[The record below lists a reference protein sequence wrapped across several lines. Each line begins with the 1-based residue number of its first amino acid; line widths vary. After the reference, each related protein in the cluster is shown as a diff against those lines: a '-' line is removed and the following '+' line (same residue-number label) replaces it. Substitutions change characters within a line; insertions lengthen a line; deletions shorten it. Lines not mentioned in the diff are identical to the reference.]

1 MSPPRHDGSP
11 GLKTRPRLS
20 LLLAIVLLVLTGAM
34 PAWAQTAELPRFSVG
49 AGGGFGHSL
58 HGDLNFNAPLW
69 EVSARGRI
77 GRRVAVE
84 GAVSEWRRTE
94 TFELR
99 NVALIGPDGP
109 IGQAG
114 LIAQRSTRVARSI
127 EVNLLAL
134 GRSGRL
140 TAAAGGGSGVLTMR
154 RDFRQT
160 VSECVSA
167 VPAACADS
175 RSSSSDASLA
185 VQGVA
190 GVDVTIV
197 PRVSAYGQFR
207 FVAPMRD
214 FGSSEVRMAVGA
226 RVVLF

>member
-1 MSPPRHDGSP
+1 M
-11 GLKTRPRLS
+11 
-20 LLLAIVLLVLTGAM
+20 VLLVLIGEL
-34 PAWAQTAELPRFSVG
+34 PAWAQAAEPPRLSIA

-69 EVSARGRI
+69 EVSVRGRI
-77 GRRVAVE
+77 GRRVALE
-84 GAVSEWRRTE
+84 GAISEWRRTE

-114 LIAQRSTRVARSI
+114 LIAQRSSRAARSI

-134 GRSGRL
+134 GRSGRI
-140 TAAAGGGSGVLTMR
+140 TVSAGGGAGVLTMR

-160 VSECVSA
+160 VSECVSV

-175 RSSSSDASLA
+175 QSSSRDASLA
-185 VQGVA
+185 ALGVA
-190 GVDVTIV
+190 GAEVTIV

-207 FVAPMRD
+207 FVATMRD

-226 RVVLF
+226 RIVLF